1 MNFKFR
7 SPIMSIP
14 AAQNSGLHWG
24 GVLKGLLFA
33 IFIVGCSPKSE
44 LNSVRGDVQV
54 KIPVTSQSG
63 NSSEYKLSV
72 VTLKGLDSLKQVSGF
87 FAQFFYAP
95 GLNQNQLVGDS
106 PQARFIKTKQNVYLP
121 VDPLSQ
127 QMATLYYHMQNLAE
141 FSKQI
146 GTADTNPG
154 PMKIGIETR
163 VGDSESLS
171 KNNAFYDGKSDA
183 MLFVP
188 FMSSELPIAVNSGII
203 AHEYFHSLF
212 YKIVLNKIKKTAV
225 PVAKNKLPNLYNE
238 TFLRGVNEGLA
249 DFWGWAYTNDD
260 DFIRWSLSSYSKS
273 RKLVLNAN
281 SIGQYETAESIF
293 SKVEIALNSGPEPSE
308 YLSDYIYK
316 IGTPNARFLKQ
327 LAVLLQEGGL
337 SSSEAKTK
345 VAQSVIFYMKS
356 LTRKIST
363 LQESEILP
371 AESLFEFIA
380 TEESQIKLNESQCTF
395 VLSYVQKSELRT
407 SDSCQKQVDNSFKIS
422 AAMIEFLNE

>member
-1 MNFKFR
+1 
-7 SPIMSIP
+7 MSNL
-14 AAQNSGLHWG
+14 AAQNSGLLG
-24 GVLKGLLFA
+24 IAIILVL
-33 IFIVGCSPKSE
+33 FIVGCSPKSE
-44 LNSVRGDVQV
+44 LNAVQGDVQV
-54 KIPVTSQSG
+54 KIPVSSQSG
-63 NSSEYKLSV
+63 NSSEYKLSI
-72 VTLKGLDSLKQVSGF
+72 VTLKGLSSLKQVSGF

-106 PQARFIKTKQNVYLP
+106 PQARFVKTKDNVYLP
-121 VDPLSQ
+121 VDPISQ
-127 QMATLYYHMQNLAE
+127 QMATLYFHMQNLAE

-146 GTADTNPG
+146 GTADTNSN

-163 VGDSESLS
+163 VGDSEALS

-212 YKIVLNKIKKTAV
+212 YKLVLNKIKKPAV
-225 PVAKNKLPNLYNE
+225 PVAKNRRPDLYNE

-281 SIGQYETAESIF
+281 SIGQYESAESIF

-327 LAVLLQEGGL
+327 LAVLLQQGGL
-337 SSSEAKTK
+337 TSAEAKTK
-345 VAQSVIFYMKS
+345 VAKSVILYLKS
-356 LTRKIST
+356 LSHKIAT
-363 LQESEILP
+363 LVESEILP
-371 AESLFEFIA
+371 TESLFEFMA
-380 TEESQIKLNESQCTF
+380 SDDSQIKMNEGQCDF

-407 SDSCQKQVDNSFKIS
+407 NDTCQKQADNSYKITP
-422 AAMIEFLNE
+422 AVVIENGNE